1 MIKTQKL
8 LILAIVRFKDT
19 ESQIFNIMLV
29 HLHIWLPNLIKGI
42 FIIKKLKFGHLELFY
57 LNALLAKL

>member
-29 HLHIWLPNLIKGI
+29 HLHIWLPNLIKRI

-57 LNALLAKL
+57 LNVLLAKL